1 MYYVLKDFIQN
12 VRGQHNRKCV
22 LYFTNSQT
30 RPILFYERL
39 IEQYNLTPHG
49 VVNSQLLIWAL
60 D

>member
-1 MYYVLKDFIQN
+1 MIFPTWHSNDNKASY
-12 VRGQHNRKCV
+12 REHNTLQTRQ
-22 LYFTNSQT
+22 QT